1 MPASA
6 YIYTDTEEGSAVQD
20 PPTPSEEEHEQDEE
34 RRQDEDAMRYPG
46 HEDPDKVAEDDET

>member
-1 MPASA
+1 
-6 YIYTDTEEGSAVQD
+6 VQD

-46 HEDPDKVAEDDET
+46 HDDPDAVTDDDE

>member
-1 MPASA
+1 MH
-6 YIYTDTEEGSAVQD
+6 D

-46 HEDPDKVAEDDET
+46 HEDPDAATDGGE